1 MTLSLH
7 LKKSLSDYVVCLSED
22 GGHPLPLNA
31 SVIEKYNLQGLDS
44 GRYHA
49 SDINEA
55 AQIMTDLKAINDNIL
70 IKY

>member
-1 MTLSLH
+1 MTLTLQ
-7 LKKSLSDYVVCLSED
+7 LKRSLSDYVVCLSED

-31 SVIEKYNLQGLDS
+31 SVIGKYNLKGLDS

-55 AQIMTDLKAINDNIL
+55 AQIMTDLKALNDNIF